1 MDSPRV
7 FGAIYA
13 GDRWTGGSGP
23 GSRPDFCRPL
33 VRWLSRYI
41 RDNGIRSVVDLG
53 CGDFQWMPQV
63 ISATG
68 VSYTGLDVYEPLV
81 TSHRAA
87 WPDHRFEVFDV
98 CLAGPAA
105 IPAGDLYWAKDVLQ
119 HWPSDTIAGFLDRFF
134 AARPAAH
141 LVVCNCS
148 GQASDVRVLDDR
160 WHFAPLDGHRPPLA
174 AFSPERLFR
183 WGGKD
188 VYRLSPRR

>member
-33 VRWLSRYI
+33 VRWLARYI
-41 RDNGIRSVVDLG
+41 RDNRIRSIVDLG

-63 ISATG
+63 IAATG
-68 VSYTGLDVYEPLV
+68 ARYCGLDVYAPLV
-81 TSHRAA
+81 TRHRAA
-87 WPDHRFEVFDV
+87 WPSHSFEVFDV
-98 CLAGPAA
+98 SREDPAA
-105 IPAGDLYWAKDVLQ
+105 LPAADLYWAKDVLQ
-119 HWPSDTIAGFLDRFF
+119 HWPDGTIERFLDRFF
-134 AARPAAH
+134 GARPTAR

-148 GQASDVRVLDDR
+148 GQAAAIRVLDDR
-160 WHFAPLDGHRPPLA
+160 WHFAPLDGARPPLL
-174 AFSPERLFR
+174 AFGPERLFR

-188 VYRLSPRR
+188 VHRLSPRR